1 MLTPV
6 KKKRGLGGEG
16 RLPNLLSLPSL
27 RFFSIRMFGRRRV
40 MEILSLGILATPAA
54 KKKTSQWVKQFW
66 QRGTWS
72 WLRHQQRQSSS
83 FFSPV
88 SLQTVTLAF
97 SLYTLEVRRQL
108 CAWWQAFTASSWSRQ
123 ANVTFY
129 NKRQCHTKEKHKTRL
144 CQSKQCTFLGVGHLA
159 FEVLETWRNSGCWAF
174 NLWSIGN
181 LKTDFPG
188 HSAISCSTQGRL
200 LVAKIWI

>member
-1 MLTPV
+1 M
-6 KKKRGLGGEG
+6 GGEG
-16 RLPNLLSLPSL
+16 RLPNMLSLPSL
-27 RFFSIRMFGRRRV
+27 RFFSLCMFGRRRV

-54 KKKTSQWVKQFW
+54 RKKTSQWVKQFW

-72 WLRHQQRQSSS
+72 RLQHQQRQSSS

-129 NKRQCHTKEKHKTRL
+129 NKQQCQTKEKHKNTIVL
-144 CQSKQCTFLGVGHLA
+144 KQTMHLSGYWTLG
-159 FEVLETWRNSGCWAF
+159 
-174 NLWSIGN
+174 LWSIGN
-181 LKTDFPG
+181 LKKLWVLGIQPLKYWKPKDRFSRTF
-188 HSAISCSTQGRL
+188 RL
-200 LVAKIWI
+200 WLQHPRQITGC